1 MEIFK
6 SNFNQPRPFF
16 QKVRDK
22 VWRIVE
28 PEAKTTVVEKTPL
41 PNLTATLLSN
51 RGILTP
57 EAIEEFL
64 YPDYRLHSHDPF
76 LFKDMRKVTQRIF
89 QAIDTGQ
96 PIVIYADYD
105 ADGVCSAALLTTALH
120 AFGANIIEVYMPHR
134 EKEGYGLNRAAV
146 THFIASHARVIITL
160 DCGTTNTEEI
170 MLASEAGIDV
180 IVIDHHHVPEK
191 TPGAFAVLNPKTPG
205 ELYPF
210 LHLASVGMAFKT
222 AQALLKEYIAG
233 HEEERAKWEIFEKWL
248 LDLVA
253 IATVT
258 DMVPLVG
265 ENRTLVK
272 YGLLALNKTQRF
284 GLRALVESMG
294 GKLGTLDTYN
304 IAYQIGP
311 RLNAAGR
318 MNHANAAYELLMCE
332 DPIKAV
338 ELASA
343 LESGNRERQ
352 QLTERITMEARE
364 QLQHRDKDRVLVA
377 VGDNWPVGIV
387 GLVASRLLED
397 YHRPIL
403 VVGRTPK
410 GLSGSGRSISSFNI
424 IDALH
429 KNSELFEKFG
439 GHAQACGFTLKNEET
454 MEQVRD
460 VLNDLADKTLSAS
473 DLLPVLNIDAS
484 LLLKD
489 VQENL
494 GELIRLFEPY
504 GMANPRPKFI
514 FSGVQLVGLA
524 KVGSNGQHLKL
535 TLSDESGMIR
545 HAIGF
550 NQSLAHE
557 SLRLGDRVDVVAEV
571 TANEWN
577 GRREWQLKILD
588 LRSSLP
594 V

>member
-1 MEIFK
+1 MEVSK
-6 SNFNQPRPFF
+6 S
-16 QKVRDK
+16 K
-22 VWRIVE
+22 VWRLAK
-28 PEAKTTVVEKTPL
+28 PETRGAAAPETPL
-41 PNLTATLLSN
+41 PNLAAALLNN

-57 EAIEEFL
+57 EAIEKFL
-64 YPDYRLHSHDPF
+64 YPDYRRDLHDPF
-76 LFKDMRKVTQRIF
+76 LFKDMEKVTQRIF
-89 QAIDTGQ
+89 KAMATNEAI
-96 PIVIYADYD
+96 VVYADYD
-105 ADGVCSAALLTTALH
+105 ADGVCSAALLTTTLRAL
-120 AFGANIIEVYMPHR
+120 GGNIAEVYMPHR
-134 EKEGYGLNRAAV
+134 EKEGYGLNAAAV
-146 THFIASHARVIITL
+146 NHFIASRVDLIITL

-170 MLASEAGIDV
+170 MLASQAGIDV

-191 TPGAFAVLNPKTPG
+191 SPGAFAILNPKTPG

-210 LHLASVGMAFKT
+210 LHLASAGMAFKT
-222 AQALLKEYIAG
+222 AQALLKKYIVSHA
-233 HEEERAKWEIFEKWL
+233 EERAKWESFEKWL
-248 LDLVA
+248 LDLAA

-258 DMVPLVG
+258 DLVPLVG

-272 YGLLALNKTQRF
+272 YGLLALNKTQRP
-284 GLRALVESMG
+284 GLRALVELMG
-294 GKLGTLDTYN
+294 GKLGMLDTYS

-332 DPIKAV
+332 DSTKAI

-352 QLTERITMEARE
+352 QLTERITAEARE
-364 QLQHRDKDRVLVA
+364 QLQDRDQDRVLVA
-377 VGDNWPVGIV
+377 VGDNWPIGIV
-387 GLVASRLLED
+387 GLVASRLLEE

-410 GLSGSGRSISSFNI
+410 GLSGSGRSISAFNI
-424 IDALH
+424 IAALH
-429 KNSELFEKFG
+429 QNSELFEKFG
-439 GHAQACGFTLKNEET
+439 GHAQACGFTLKNEEAL
-454 MEQVRD
+454 EQLRN
-460 VLNDLADKTLSAS
+460 VLNDLAGKTLSAS

-494 GELIRLFEPY
+494 GELIKLFEPF

-514 FSGVQLVGLA
+514 FSGVQLVGLTN
-524 KVGSNGQHLKL
+524 VGSTGQHLKL

-545 HAIGF
+545 QAIGF

-557 SLRLGDRVDVVAEV
+557 SRRLGDRVDVVAEV

-588 LRSSLP
+588 LRPSLP